1 MFKCSRFLFSAN
13 PFSGLSFR
21 SAVLGVIIGAFV
33 SISSYGQGSKHGD
46 TSLFPNMKGRMMAG
60 YQAWFRCP
68 GDGSGR
74 GWVHWGA
81 QGRFSEDTYCT
92 VDYWPDVAE
101 YEQTYG
107 TDFKLADGSAARVF
121 SSYDYSTVDTH
132 FRWMQESGVDGVFL
146 QRFFATAADRA
157 VDTEPLKVVNN
168 VRLAAEKYDRAFA
181 IMYDLS
187 GLRPGEDDCSTL
199 IADWKRLVDDLQI
212 TNRGGDQ
219 SYLYHDGKPLVAIW
233 GVGFPDRPYDIRNIA
248 LEEFID
254 FLKNDPEYGGCAV
267 MLGVPC
273 YFRELHTDSVSDPYL
288 HTLIESADIVMPW
301 MVLRFSTVLHAEV
314 QRYFWHVYKD
324 KAWCDERG
332 LDYVPV
338 VYPGMSWHNL
348 SIFENRERQI
358 LNAVPRLGGY
368 HYWALID
375 TAVNAGVESIYVA
388 MFDEVDEGTAI
399 FKCTDNTPVSAR
411 WKFGNYEG
419 AGSEYYLK
427 LTGMGGELLREKL
440 SAE

>member
-1 MFKCSRFLFSAN
+1 MKLPMRSKGTTTQTGLFKAKTWWVLCICFVAPNSLFAQGNLHAN
-13 PFSGLSFR
+13 
-21 SAVLGVIIGAFV
+21 
-33 SISSYGQGSKHGD
+33 
-46 TSLFPNMKGRMMAG
+46 TSLYPTMEGRVMAG

-81 QGRFSEDTYCT
+81 LGQFSEDSYCT
-92 VDYWPDVAE
+92 VDYWPDVLE
-101 YEQTYG
+101 YSQTYS
-107 TDFKLADGSAARVF
+107 TDFKLADGSFASVF

-132 FRWMQESGVDGVFL
+132 FRWMQESGIDGVFL
-146 QRFFATAADRA
+146 QRFFATAADRGA
-157 VDTEPLKVVNN
+157 DAEPLKVVQN
-168 VRLAAEKYDRAFA
+168 VMLASQKYERAFA
-181 IMYDLS
+181 VMYDLS
-187 GLRPGEDDCSTL
+187 GLRPGEDSCATL
-199 IADWKRLVDDLQI
+199 ISDWKRLVDDLRI
-212 TNRGGDQ
+212 TNQGDTQ
-219 SYLYHDGKPLVAIW
+219 TYLYHDGKPLVAIW
-233 GVGFPDRPYDIRNIA
+233 GVGFPDRTYDIHAIG

-254 FLKNDPEYGGCAV
+254 FLKNDPDYGGCSV

-273 YFRELHTDSVSDPYL
+273 YFRELNTDSLADPYL

-314 QRYFWHVYKD
+314 QRYYTHIRKD
-324 KAWCDERG
+324 LAWCEERG
-332 LDYVPV
+332 LDYMPV

-348 SIFENRERQI
+348 SIIENRERQI

-375 TAVNAGVESIYVA
+375 TAVNAGAKSLYVA
-388 MFDEVDEGTAI
+388 MFDEVDEGTSI
-399 FKCTDNTPVSAR
+399 FKCTDDTPVSSR

-419 AGSEYYLK
+419 AGSDYYLN
-427 LTGMGGELLREKL
+427 LTGMGGELLRAKL